1 MLILIVLAFFITI
14 NTVSAAS
21 VTPNQVANSSTAVKN
36 YVDTNHKLPS
46 SVNVSGNNVNMSN
59 YLGLSTSAILSI
71 NKSSNTAI
79 TIKSFG
85 KASSPSETFTTG
97 TISKAEYLDMA
108 NRVRSYMDKNGRAP
122 NYVTQTSTGK
132 TIRYETMIYMFSQVL
147 NYYNTNKVLP
157 SSITVKSWATITSNS
172 NIIGNTSY
180 GYVEKKVYGNKSSS
194 QTIVLIIGVHPDE
207 NGIHTAIANG
217 LTSKSSKLSKRYVL
231 YYVHVT
237 KDASDYSKGRMNGQL
252 LAQKFVVPDVSKE
265 NPMLVID
272 NHENHGADSGYTHY
286 RFLYLISNTTIT
298 KTYANKII
306 SQMKTINSK
315 ASQLVIYTPP
325 NPTSPEYVTIP
336 IANKGITT
344 LIYETYLYDSAA
356 QKSTD
361 ANTLIDALDS
371 FDKSTDTQSPTV
383 TINPAGGIFNT
394 PQTITLTTKDPDS
407 STTTTYYT
415 TDGSDPKTSS
425 SRTAYSTSITLN
437 SDTTFK
443 FAAVDP
449 ANHWSPV
456 YTENYII
463 NPAIPIVTAD
473 IAGGAYKTPQTVNL
487 TATCPDGSA
496 TIYYTT
502 NGSDPTTSGTVYHDP
517 IQITNTAALLF
528 IAYNSL
534 YDKWG
539 PISGQIYIIDN
550 SSPMAAANL
559 PGGPYNVSKTVVLS
573 AYDDQD
579 PSPTIYYTTDGS
591 DPKTS
596 STRVKYVSSISITST
611 TTLKFYAVDE
621 AGNPSDVY
629 TENYIID
636 KTAPTASAKTKG
648 GTYNRN
654 QTVILT
660 MNEPGKIY
668 YTTDGT
674 TPTASSKLYT
684 GAVTITSTTT
694 LKFIAIDGLGNKSPV
709 YTEKYTIDKTAPQV
723 AATSPKNGAI
733 GYSRTGTISIR
744 FSENIKTSINWSKV
758 YIKNLKTGKTVAVS
772 KWISGNHLYIQ
783 MNLRRYAYNWYQV
796 YIPASAVKDSLGNN
810 LAKAYTFKFK
820 TGK

>member
-1 MLILIVLAFFITI
+1 M
-14 NTVSAAS
+14 SAAS
-21 VTPNQVANSSTAVKN
+21 VTPNQVANSSTSVKN
-36 YVDTNHKLPS
+36 YVDTNHKFPS

-59 YLGLSTSAILSI
+59 YLGLSTSAVLSI

-132 TIRYETMIYMFSQVL
+132 TIRYESMIYMFSQVL
-147 NYYNTNKVLP
+147 NYYNTNKALP
-157 SSITVKSWATITSNS
+157 SSITVKSWATVTSNS
-172 NIIGNTSY
+172 DVIGSTSY
-180 GYVEKKVYGNKSSS
+180 GYVEKKIYGNKSSN
-194 QTIVLIIGVHPDE
+194 QTIVLIIGVHPQE
-207 NGIHTAIANG
+207 NGIHTAIYNTI
-217 LTSKSSKLSKRYVL
+217 TSKSSKLTKRYVL
-231 YYVHVT
+231 YYIHVT
-237 KDASDYSKGRMNGQL
+237 KDANDYSKGRMNGQL
-252 LAQKFVVPDVSKE
+252 LGQQFVVPDVPKE
-265 NPMLVID
+265 HPMLVLD
-272 NHENHGADSGYTHY
+272 NHENHYKDSNYDY
-286 RFLYLISNTTIT
+286 PRFLYLISNTTIT

-306 SQMKTINSK
+306 SQMPSH
-315 ASQLVIYTPP
+315 LVIYSPP
-325 NPTSPEYVTIP
+325 THTSTQYVTEP
-336 IANKGITT
+336 IKNKGITT
-344 LIYETYLYDSAA
+344 IIYETYIDDSTTQKAA
-356 QKSTD
+356 D
-361 ANTLIDALDS
+361 ANALLNALES
-371 FDKSTDTQSPTV
+371 LDKSADTQSPTV
-383 TINPAGGIFNT
+383 TINPVGGIFNT
-394 PQTITLTTKDPDS
+394 PQTIALTTKDPDS
-407 STTTTYYT
+407 SSTTTYYT

-425 SRTAYSTSITLN
+425 SRTTYTTSITLN
-437 SDTTFK
+437 SDTNLK
-443 FAAVDP
+443 FTAVDS

-463 NPAIPIVTAD
+463 SPVIPIVTANVT
-473 IAGGAYKTPQTVNL
+473 GGAYKTPQTVNL

-528 IAYNSL
+528 IAYNNL
-534 YDKWG
+534 YGNWG
-539 PISGQIYIIDN
+539 PISSQIYIIDN
-550 SSPMAAANL
+550 SSPMAAANV
-559 PGGPYNVSKTVVLS
+559 PGGPYNVTKTVVLS

-579 PSPTIYYTTDGS
+579 PNPTIYYTTDGS

-629 TENYIID
+629 TENYTLD

-648 GTYNRN
+648 GTYNSD

-660 MNEPGKIY
+660 MSEPGKIY

-674 TPTASSKLYT
+674 TPTAASKLYT
-684 GAVTITSTTT
+684 GAVAVTSTTT

-709 YTEKYTIDKTAPQV
+709 YTEKYTIDKATPQV
-723 AATSPKNGAI
+723 AATSPKNGAT

-744 FSENIKTSINWSKV
+744 FSENIKTSVNWSKV

-810 LAKAYTFKFK
+810 LAKAYTFKFE